1 MNLMKTKKTIK
12 NEIAYFRYKHDKAH
26 PYAMISMSLLNDSR
40 LSYLELGLMMKA
52 LSNAD
57 DFSFV
62 ASYNQEQSGFGQDAF
77 YKGSKHLQ
85 ELGYLIKTPKVGG
98 GWKWI
103 VIESKDTIETLKELK
118 YITYDSAKKTW
129 KVSDS
134 KMYSMQIPD
143 TVRSSDFPNTEIPTT
158 DFPTTDFRN
167 RDLTGKTIN
176 KETIEEVT
184 LSTEVELGNNEITR
198 ASNSFAEADYKYEKK
213 TENRTSDADTSVD
226 YLSLGTITTSNTKI
240 PVETT
245 LPAKQHNPVGISTI
259 NDTSVQESSVADTS
273 DWSSVVETTL
283 PAKQNNPVRISTIN
297 DTSVRESSV
306 TDTSD
311 GTSVV
316 ETILTAKQNN
326 PVRIPII
333 NETSVCESSVADI
346 SDWSSVFETSS
357 PAKQRTLENKPSNQN
372 ISVGSS
378 GKDKRV
384 IGNRFDHQGKLFNPS
399 EQLDLFDNQ
408 YILNITENYKSYYFE
423 RDGVQ
428 IVLGLYNQ
436 LLNQDILKYHKVSFW
451 KFEQMIIL
459 SHIDKLEKDNE
470 NVPNNNEE
478 LQLYVPDFN
487 IDQFDVI
494 FDYFKNNEEDFKKQ
508 IGNLNAKY
516 SNFR

>member
-1 MNLMKTKKTIK
+1 MKTKKTIK

-306 TDTSD
+306 
-311 GTSVV
+311 
-316 ETILTAKQNN
+316 
-326 PVRIPII
+326 
-333 NETSVCESSVADI
+333 ADI

>member
-306 TDTSD
+306 
-311 GTSVV
+311 
-316 ETILTAKQNN
+316 
-326 PVRIPII
+326 
-333 NETSVCESSVADI
+333 ADI